1 MFNFLT
7 SKPNAVGHDIKTTK
21 TAVVPFLRR
30 SSTLLLAGSLLLS
43 GCQQQSPAT
52 PADGQRQ
59 TTEQQRAEA
68 DKPVSIS
75 DSAKAHITKFQPLY
89 TEQMQGLQRRLQAE
103 YQALQAADAPN
114 DSKEAALAT
123 DKGINTDAA
132 NTDAANTD
140 ADTNAEVEINI
151 STEVGERDLEVLK
164 RISLEPREPILL
176 TDIQITEYYQ
186 QALQALY
193 QPAATALSAQETDT
207 LLNIATLLPQVF
219 EQVELA
225 ERLSIKSPALARFIV
240 QHQVWQQIEIQQ
252 ARDMQQMKLAQQQEF
267 ESLMSKFNETIAGY
281 DEQIAQYEQTLKE
294 FR

>member
-114 DSKEAALAT
+114 DSKEAALAI

-132 NTDAANTD
+132 NTDT
-140 ADTNAEVEINI
+140 DTNTEVEINI

-176 TDIQITEYYQ
+176 TETQITEYYQ

-240 QHQVWQQIEIQQ
+240 QHQVWQQIERQQ
-252 ARDMQQMKLAQQQEF
+252 AQDMQQMKLAQQQEF